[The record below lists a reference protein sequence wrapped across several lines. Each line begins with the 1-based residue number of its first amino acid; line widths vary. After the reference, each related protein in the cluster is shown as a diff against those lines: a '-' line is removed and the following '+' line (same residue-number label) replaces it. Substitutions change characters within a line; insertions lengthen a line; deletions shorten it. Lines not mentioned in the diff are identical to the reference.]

1 MLQRNIS
8 FILQLHFHSFSGCS
22 IVPGIWDLVYKCM
35 PSWELPHCIAP
46 EGYWSLTRTHTYTE
60 RERIP
65 VIFTTNHW
73 VTLSFPF
80 YIPLVSLIQQQNRN
94 THDPKHKRSAE
105 LEKVN
110 DELECQTASGGARE
124 EESNYF
130 HLLIISSHAKH
141 STNILLKKKKS
152 LNAQKS
158 LLETNIQI
166 VLSKIRQYQSHTQ
179 QSWLTMK
186 SNHPCPKLFIL
197 STITFY
203 LQASQ
208 DLNFTMFLTQDA
220 WVKGANHSI
229 FGCIFSS
236 SPMHL
241 HSLHHTLNF

>member
-197 STITFY
+197 STIT
-203 LQASQ
+203 
-208 DLNFTMFLTQDA
+208 
-220 WVKGANHSI
+220 
-229 FGCIFSS
+229 
-236 SPMHL
+236 
-241 HSLHHTLNF
+241 